1 MRKKLN
7 YIFFTLILLIAFKK
21 NVLADMPC
29 KYYVSNENGTLT
41 VEFNIKEGASTVK
54 GIIKG
59 YTYFEKKGY
68 EEGNEEKVRNW
79 SKKFDLVDITGKE
92 YYEEKKSC
100 PPYAIVSKSNTGYNL
115 FVSDEQ
121 NLAELILEIK
131 DYFPTLSGIETLQ
144 KFNEDLLNI
153 EYKINFHSNKDG
165 ADGTMNS
172 ITVTY
177 GDANGYLPKNEFH
190 FYGYTPIGWMVK
202 NNSKWLCKKDE
213 NGTLEYSDCDEDD
226 RYIIG
231 DQASST
237 IEFDP
242 NSPTIDLYMKWQVNS
257 TIDSQSINQY
267 NLGQGACENRGFVW
281 NETKYGD
288 YCNTDNLQY
297 VLCGDSFDIPNKA
310 PELISFAV
318 NLLKI
323 ATPIILIIVSIITL
337 VKAIIASKE
346 DEIKKAQSS
355 LIKKLLAATMVFF
368 IVSIVQFVILK
379 VADSSDANGISKC
392 MSCFL
397 NNDCSSVTYYKTSIS
412 NNYYCTKI
420 TESGIG
426 DKALCDDFYQEN
438 S

>member
-7 YIFFTLILLIAFKK
+7 YIFFALILLIAFKK
-21 NVLADMPC
+21 NVLADMTC
-29 KYYVSNENGTLT
+29 KYSGSNTNGTLT
-41 VEFNIKEGASTVK
+41 VKFNVKDNGKIDGGAIVN
-54 GIIKG
+54 G
-59 YTYFEKKGY
+59 YLVSSDETYIANESQSVENWNSDKYGMTGKTYFENNG
-68 EEGNEEKVRNW
+68 
-79 SKKFDLVDITGKE
+79 
-92 YYEEKKSC
+92 SC
-100 PPYAIVSKSNTGYNL
+100 PPYAIFVDRLGQFDLY
-115 FVSDEQ
+115 VSDENHLTNFEMYATEKQ
-121 NLAELILEIK
+121 GYQLLELLDPNLVDK
-131 DYFPTLSGIETLQ
+131 VYT
-144 KFNEDLLNI
+144 
-153 EYKINFHSNKDG
+153 INFHSNKDS

-172 ITVTY
+172 ITAVY
-177 GDANGYLPKNEFH
+177 GAEDGYLPKNQFH

-202 NNSKWLCKKDE
+202 NNGKWLCE
-213 NGTLEYSDCDEDD
+213 NPNSGLPEYSDCDEDD
-226 RYIIG
+226 RFIIG
-231 DQASST
+231 NQASST

-267 NLGQGACENRGFVW
+267 NLGQGVCENRGFVW
-281 NETKYGD
+281 NETKYGN

-355 LIKKLLAATMVFF
+355 LIKKLLAAAMVFF

-426 DKALCDDFYQEN
+426 DKALCDYFYQEN
-438 S
+438 SQN